1 MSRLITETEAL
12 EMYEEMLDDCEGPVE
27 LCGMTYS
34 ASYVLKEIDPTAYRC
49 GFNDY
54 VDSLTDD
61 DIFVEG
67 LTESENDGQ
76 PDEAQEWESF
86 DPDCWPVRSSNG
98 CQTIQNLV

>member
-1 MSRLITETEAL
+1 MSRLITKTEAL
-12 EMYEEMLDDCEGPVE
+12 EMFNEMLDDCEGPVE

-34 ASYVLKEIDPTAYRC
+34 ASYVLHKTDPIAYRC

-67 LTESENDGQ
+67 LTEDENDGQ

-86 DPDCWPVRSSNG
+86 DPDC
-98 CQTIQNLV
+98 

>member
-1 MSRLITETEAL
+1 MSRLISERQAA
-12 EMYEEMLDDCEGPVE
+12 EMYDEMLDDCEGPVE

-34 ASYVLKEIDPTAYRC
+34 ASHVLREVDPVAYRC

-86 DPDCWPVRSSNG
+86 DPDC
-98 CQTIQNLV
+98 

>member
-1 MSRLITETEAL
+1 MSRLITEAEAL
-12 EMYEEMLDDCEGPVE
+12 EMYEEMLDDCEGLVE

-34 ASYVLKEIDPTAYRC
+34 ASYVLREIDPVAYRC

-67 LTESENDGQ
+67 LTESEDDGQ

-86 DPDCWPVRSSNG
+86 DPDC
-98 CQTIQNLV
+98 

>member
-1 MSRLITETEAL
+1 MIPEAEAL
-12 EMYEEMLDDCEGPVE
+12 EMYGEMLDDCEGPVE

-34 ASYVLKEIDPTAYRC
+34 ASYVLREIDPVAYRC

-67 LTESENDGQ
+67 LTEDENDGQ

-86 DPDCWPVRSSNG
+86 DPDC
-98 CQTIQNLV
+98 

>member
-12 EMYEEMLDDCEGPVE
+12 EMFNEMLDDCEGPVE

-34 ASYVLKEIDPTAYRC
+34 ASNVLREIDPVAYRC

-67 LTESENDGQ
+67 LTESEDDGQ

-86 DPDCWPVRSSNG
+86 DPDC
-98 CQTIQNLV
+98 

>member
-1 MSRLITETEAL
+1 MSRLITEAEAL

-34 ASYVLKEIDPTAYRC
+34 ASNVLREIDPVAYRC

-86 DPDCWPVRSSNG
+86 DPDC
-98 CQTIQNLV
+98 

>member
-1 MSRLITETEAL
+1 MSRLITEAEAL
-12 EMYEEMLDDCEGPVE
+12 EMYEEMLDDCEGLVE

-34 ASYVLKEIDPTAYRC
+34 ASYVLREVDPVAYRC

-67 LTESENDGQ
+67 LTDSEMDPEDDGQ

-86 DPDCWPVRSSNG
+86 DPDC
-98 CQTIQNLV
+98 

>member
-1 MSRLITETEAL
+1 MSRLITEAEAL
-12 EMYEEMLDDCEGPVE
+12 EMYEEMLDDCEGLVE

-34 ASYVLKEIDPTAYRC
+34 ASYVLREIDPVAYRC

-67 LTESENDGQ
+67 LTESKDDGQ

-86 DPDCWPVRSSNG
+86 DPDC
-98 CQTIQNLV
+98 

>member
-1 MSRLITETEAL
+1 MSRLVTEAEAL

-34 ASYVLKEIDPTAYRC
+34 ASHVLREVDPVAYRC

-67 LTESENDGQ
+67 LTEDENDGQ

-86 DPDCWPVRSSNG
+86 DPDC
-98 CQTIQNLV
+98 

>member
-1 MSRLITETEAL
+1 MSRLITEAEAL
-12 EMYEEMLDDCEGPVE
+12 EMYEEMLDDCEGLVE

-34 ASYVLKEIDPTAYRC
+34 ASYVLREVDPVAYRC

-67 LTESENDGQ
+67 LTESEDDGQ

-86 DPDCWPVRSSNG
+86 DPDC
-98 CQTIQNLV
+98 

>member
-1 MSRLITETEAL
+1 MQQVISERMAE
-12 EMYEEMLDDCEGPVE
+12 EMYDEMLDDCEGPVT

-34 ASYVLKEIDPTAYRC
+34 ASQVLREVDPVAYRC

-54 VDSLTDD
+54 VDSLTHD

-67 LTESENDGQ
+67 LTDSEMEPEDDGQ

-86 DPDCWPVRSSNG
+86 DPDC
-98 CQTIQNLV
+98 

>member
-1 MSRLITETEAL
+1 MSRLITEAEAL

-34 ASYVLKEIDPTAYRC
+34 ASYVLQEIDPTAYRC

-67 LTESENDGQ
+67 LTESEMEPEDEDDGQ
-76 PDEAQEWESF
+76 PDEAQEWADF
-86 DPDCWPVRSSNG
+86 DPDC
-98 CQTIQNLV
+98 

>member
-1 MSRLITETEAL
+1 MSRLITEAEAL

-34 ASYVLKEIDPTAYRC
+34 ASYVLREIDPVAYRC

-67 LTESENDGQ
+67 LTESEDDGQ

-86 DPDCWPVRSSNG
+86 DPDC
-98 CQTIQNLV
+98 

>member
-1 MSRLITETEAL
+1 MSRLITEAEAL

-34 ASYVLKEIDPTAYRC
+34 ASHVLREVDPVAYRC

-86 DPDCWPVRSSNG
+86 DPDC
-98 CQTIQNLV
+98 

>member
-1 MSRLITETEAL
+1 MSRLITKTEAL
-12 EMYEEMLDDCEGPVE
+12 EMFNEMLDDCEGPVE
-27 LCGMTYS
+27 LCGSTYS
-34 ASYVLKEIDPTAYRC
+34 ASYVLREIDPVAYRC

-67 LTESENDGQ
+67 LTESEDDGQ

-86 DPDCWPVRSSNG
+86 DPDC
-98 CQTIQNLV
+98 

>member
-1 MSRLITETEAL
+1 MSRLITEAEAL
-12 EMYEEMLDDCEGPVE
+12 EMYEEILDDCEGPVE

-34 ASYVLKEIDPTAYRC
+34 ASNVLREIDPVAYRC

-67 LTESENDGQ
+67 LTESEDDGQ

-86 DPDCWPVRSSNG
+86 DPDC
-98 CQTIQNLV
+98 

>member
-1 MSRLITETEAL
+1 MSRLITEAEAL
-12 EMYEEMLDDCEGPVE
+12 EMYEEMLDDCEGDIH
-27 LCGMTYS
+27 LCGMTYR
-34 ASYVLKEIDPTAYRC
+34 ASEVLHSVDPVAYRC

-67 LTESENDGQ
+67 LTESEDDGQ

-86 DPDCWPVRSSNG
+86 DPDC
-98 CQTIQNLV
+98 

>member
-1 MSRLITETEAL
+1 MSRLVTEAKAL

-34 ASYVLKEIDPTAYRC
+34 ASHVLREVDPTAYRC

-67 LTESENDGQ
+67 LTEDEDDGQ

-86 DPDCWPVRSSNG
+86 DPDC
-98 CQTIQNLV
+98 

>member
-1 MSRLITETEAL
+1 MSRLVTEAEAL

-34 ASYVLKEIDPTAYRC
+34 ASHVLREVDPVAYRC

-54 VDSLTDD
+54 VDSLMDD
-61 DIFVEG
+61 DVFVEG
-67 LTESENDGQ
+67 LTDSEMEPEDDGQ

-86 DPDCWPVRSSNG
+86 DPDC
-98 CQTIQNLV
+98 

>member
-1 MSRLITETEAL
+1 MSRLVTEAEAL

-27 LCGMTYS
+27 LCGITYS
-34 ASYVLKEIDPTAYRC
+34 ASHVLREVDPTAYRC

-86 DPDCWPVRSSNG
+86 DPDC
-98 CQTIQNLV
+98 

>member
-1 MSRLITETEAL
+1 MSRLITEAEAL

-34 ASYVLKEIDPTAYRC
+34 ASYVLREIDPVAYRC

-86 DPDCWPVRSSNG
+86 DPDC
-98 CQTIQNLV
+98 

>member
-34 ASYVLKEIDPTAYRC
+34 ASYVLREIDPVAYRC

-67 LTESENDGQ
+67 LTESEDDGQ

-86 DPDCWPVRSSNG
+86 DPDC
-98 CQTIQNLV
+98 

>member
-1 MSRLITETEAL
+1 MQQVISEQMAS

-34 ASYVLKEIDPTAYRC
+34 ASHVLREVDPTAFRC

-67 LTESENDGQ
+67 LTDSEMDSDDVGVESDDG
-76 PDEAQEWESF
+76 EA
-86 DPDCWPVRSSNG
+86 
-98 CQTIQNLV
+98 LALA